1 MDDLQ
6 VNRDG
11 MVLETKYAALGRWA
25 TVNVFWKAMLFCMIL
40 NWAALD
46 DGFQQQIP
54 GNVMPMPAF
63 VKQMANTVIDGEPA
77 ISAQVISYF
86 QGFAEMSRMFGYALG
101 GILADI
107 CGRKGTMYISIGILL
122 AGSLAEILAH
132 DWRSWLGAACLIRF
146 GVGST
151 TSCLITYVSE
161 IAPFQIRGL
170 AVGSYQL
177 FLGVGQLI
185 SAIAAKIMTTSNPHQ
200 WKPLIA
206 AEFLFTGILAIAM
219 PFVPESPIYHARKY
233 RHDKA
238 KKCMLQLYGN
248 VPDYD
253 VEHEYK
259 VIQHGIEVE
268 RRINHLREG
277 VTFCDLFRGVNWK
290 RTVAGAGGIMAQ
302 PLSGAPIV
310 FTYSTYF
317 FQVAHLDD
325 PFLVTVVTG
334 CTAMLLF
341 NTGLA
346 TTGFF
351 TSQGSGKVALAMLLL
366 WVISYGLSA
375 GPLGFVAS
383 GEVSTPRLRALST
396 SFNLFVYGVVFVV
409 FQWTIP
415 YMISPD
421 EANLGV
427 KAIYVW
433 AGVLVPTIIV
443 LYIYYPETR
452 GRTYLEL
459 DELYE
464 RGVPARNR
472 SSKQQ
477 LDLPTFGAVNPPQPP
492 PDKGLPTQPPIV
504 TSRHLEPRLQF
515 NETIKIPTC
524 HSILFTST
532 ENMVPISFLLA
543 WGILSKTVFLLLQLL
558 NLLTFGLW
566 SKVGRL
572 THYAFDAVLIS
583 AFLAGMKRST
593 GLTFKT
599 EKVAGENKEANKWID
614 KYLGL
619 GEWVMDQSVAI
630 AGSSSFFERTR

>member
-1 MDDLQ
+1 MPSHLDGLSDRPVSRELVDEKVDSQHVDVLQDNGEDLI
-6 VNRDG
+6 
-11 MVLETKYAALGRWA
+11 LETKYAALGRWA
-25 TVNVFWKAMLFCMIL
+25 TVKVFWKAMLFCMIL

-86 QGFAEMSRMFGYALG
+86 QGFAEMSKMFGYGLG
-101 GILADI
+101 GLLSDFF
-107 CGRKGTMYISIGILL
+107 GRKGTMYISIVILL

-146 GVGST
+146 GVGLT
-151 TSCLITYVSE
+151 TSCLVTYVSE
-161 IAPFQIRGL
+161 IAPFQIRGF

-177 FLGVGQLI
+177 FLGIGQLI
-185 SAIAAKIMTTSNPHQ
+185 SAIAAKIMTTSNPNQ

-206 AEFLFTGILAIAM
+206 TEFLFTGILAITM
-219 PFVPESPIYHARKY
+219 PFVPESPIYHARHD

-238 KKCMLQLYGN
+238 KKCLLQLYGN
-248 VPDYD
+248 APDYD
-253 VEHEYK
+253 VEYEYK
-259 VIQHGIEVE
+259 VIQHGIEAE
-268 RRINHLREG
+268 RRFNHLQKE
-277 VTFCDLFRGVNWK
+277 VSFWDLFRGVNWK
-290 RTVAGAGGIMAQ
+290 RTVAGAAGIVAQ

-317 FQVAHLDD
+317 FQVAHLND
-325 PFLVTVVTG
+325 PFLVTVITFILLIAGIVASLFLCEHIGRRPLLIGG
-334 CTAMLLF
+334 CTAMFLF

-351 TSQGSGKVALAMLLL
+351 TSQASGNVALAMLLL

-383 GEVSTPRLRALST
+383 GEVSTPRLRAVST
-396 SFNLFVYGVVFVV
+396 SFNLFIYGVVFVV

-433 AGVLVPTIIV
+433 AGFLLPTIII
-443 LYIYYPETR
+443 LYIFYPETF
-452 GRTYLEL
+452 GRTYIEL

-464 RGVPARNR
+464 RGVPAWRFSR
-472 SSKQQ
+472 TK
-477 LDLPTFGAVNPPQPP
+477 
-492 PDKGLPTQPPIV
+492 TQ
-504 TSRHLEPRLQF
+504 S
-515 NETIKIPTC
+515 
-524 HSILFTST
+524 
-532 ENMVPISFLLA
+532 
-543 WGILSKTVFLLLQLL
+543 
-558 NLLTFGLW
+558 
-566 SKVGRL
+566 
-572 THYAFDAVLIS
+572 
-583 AFLAGMKRST
+583 
-593 GLTFKT
+593 
-599 EKVAGENKEANKWID
+599 
-614 KYLGL
+614 
-619 GEWVMDQSVAI
+619 DQSGRKNEALMARAI
-630 AGSSSFFERTR
+630 TPSH